1 MKINIAITLLLL
13 NSLSLV
19 AADTF
24 TINGQ
29 EITVPVPRGFARVT
43 EDMSALMGFARQ
55 QANADPNNDTL
66 AYYIKESEV
75 PTAMLGG
82 MPSLEKNFILK
93 VNKEMRNMTIG
104 KDIFSQFK
112 SMAKTQNQQIFQ
124 DIKAQIPEIMSNYSQ
139 GVSQEYNIDFA
150 MNISQMVP
158 LETHY
163 EAENAMAYSMFV
175 NYGSSTGSEK
185 IEEIISA
192 TSTLLNTSGTVLF
205 LYAYG
210 PKGELE
216 WTRSASMD
224 WAESV
229 MASNSKPPSK
239 SPGRGLDWSKATG
252 SVIVG
257 GLFAL
262 IASVVA
268 VFRRKS

>member
-1 MKINIAITLLLL
+1 MKRNIAITLLLL
-13 NSLSLV
+13 NSLSLS

-29 EITVPVPRGFARVT
+29 EIIVPVPRGFARVT
-43 EDMSALMGFARQ
+43 EDMAALKPLNAQ
-55 QANADPNNDTL
+55 TANADPYNDTL
-66 AYYIKESEV
+66 AYYIKESKV
-75 PTAMLGG
+75 PTAMAGD
-82 MPSLEKNFILK
+82 MPDLEKYFVLK

-112 SMAKTQNQQIFQ
+112 SVLKSQNQQTFQ
-124 DIKAQIPEIMSNYSQ
+124 DIKAQIPEMMNNFSQ
-139 GVSQEYNIDFA
+139 GVSQDYNIDFA
-150 MNISQMVP
+150 MNISQVVP

-175 NYGSSTGSEK
+175 NYGSSTGGEK

-192 TSTLLNTSGTVLF
+192 TSTFLNTSGTVLF
-205 LYAYG
+205 LFAYG

-216 WTRSASMD
+216 WTRSASMA

-239 SPGRGLDWSKATG
+239 SPGRGLDWANASGGA
-252 SVIVG
+252 IVG
-257 GLFAL
+257 GLLAL
-262 IASVVA
+262 IASAVA
-268 VFRRKS
+268 IFRRKS

>member
-1 MKINIAITLLLL
+1 MKRNIAITLLLL
-13 NSLSLV
+13 NSLSLL

-43 EDMSALMGFARQ
+43 EDMAALKPLSAQ
-55 QANADPNNDTL
+55 TANADPYNDTL
-66 AYYIKESEV
+66 AFYIKESKV

-82 MPSLEKNFILK
+82 MPDLEKYFVLK
-93 VNKEMRNMTIG
+93 VHKEMRNMTIG

-112 SMAKTQNQQIFQ
+112 SVLKSQNQQILQ
-124 DIKAQIPEIMSNYSQ
+124 DIKAQIPEIMNNFSQ
-139 GVSQEYNIDFA
+139 GVSQDYNIDFA

-163 EAENAMAYSMFV
+163 EAENAVAFSMYS
-175 NYGSSTGSEK
+175 NLGISTGDEK

-239 SPGRGLDWSKATG
+239 SPGRGIDWSKAPG
-252 SVIVG
+252 GVIVG

-262 IASVVA
+262 IASAVA